1 MLLQLQITIIK
12 HVSNSNPKPPNPKK
26 RSAGPSSSFGL
37 PRRAKGRRS
46 ERLRPGHIR
55 RLRLRNVSAA
65 RPIRPSSLQ
74 RASEW
79 VIKMGHKRPRQY
91 PSSHAPELIASEPN
105 ISRAGR
111 TLITRGPIPFLITV
125 IDAEQK
131 GGTVRQPRD
140 ATLKKN

>member
-1 MLLQLQITIIK
+1 MIILTIIIKIIIKTISITMIIVKEKRRIIMLLQLQITIIK
-12 HVSNSNPKPPNPKK
+12 HVSNSNPKPPNPQK
-26 RSAGPSSSFGL
+26 RSAGPSSFGL

-105 ISRAGR
+105 ISRAG
-111 TLITRGPIPFLITV
+111 GHS
-125 IDAEQK
+125 
-131 GGTVRQPRD
+131 
-140 ATLKKN
+140 

>member
-1 MLLQLQITIIK
+1 MIILTNIIKIIIKTISITMIIVKEKRRIIMLLQLQITITK
-12 HVSNSNPKPPNPKK
+12 HVPKSNPKPPNPKE
-26 RSAGPSSSFGL
+26 RGAGPSSSFGL

-105 ISRAGR
+105 ISRAG
-111 TLITRGPIPFLITV
+111 GHS
-125 IDAEQK
+125 
-131 GGTVRQPRD
+131 
-140 ATLKKN
+140 